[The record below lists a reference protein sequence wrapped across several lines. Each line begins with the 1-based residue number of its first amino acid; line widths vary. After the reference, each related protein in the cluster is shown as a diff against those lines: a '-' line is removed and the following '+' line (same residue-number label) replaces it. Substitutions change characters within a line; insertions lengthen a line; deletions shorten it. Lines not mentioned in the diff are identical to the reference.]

1 MKKVLAFIIALMVLA
16 AMIPGASA
24 AGSTVYVSVSIDG
37 KLEVAAQPVEVTEMT
52 ADAVIRAAHA
62 AYYSGGEGGYAA
74 GIDPTYNMFLITQAW
89 GITATPYIIIN
100 GAPLGSDPANPA
112 AADAAPVQAGDNIII
127 CTSSDVAVPA
137 TPVALTASVD
147 GTSATV
153 TATSWMLDFT
163 TFAYSSAPL
172 AGTAIIDPATGAA
185 LGTTDAA
192 GKADV
197 AIPES
202 ALAAVDGLAA
212 INLNVGA
219 AAPVPADNAA
229 PASSPDTAAAPDGA
243 AAPDAPPAAAETPL
257 FYPPTNSL
265 LIAMAVVLIPVFI
278 IIAIKMTK
286 QSRLD
291 KKVNAGGRQR

>member
-1 MKKVLAFIIALMVLA
+1 MKKVLAFIITLTVLA
-16 AMIPGASA
+16 AMIPGALA

-74 GIDPTYNMFLITQAW
+74 GIDTTYNMYLITQAW

-100 GAPLGSDPANPA
+100 GVPVGADPANTSAVDTA
-112 AADAAPVQAGDNIII
+112 AVEAGDNIII

-153 TATSWMLDFT
+153 TATTWALDFA
-163 TFAYSSAPL
+163 TFSYSSAPL
-172 AGTAIIDPATGAA
+172 ADTAIIDPVTGAA

-197 AIPES
+197 TIPDS
-202 ALAAVDGLAA
+202 GLAAVEGLAA
-212 INLNVGA
+212 IRLTSA
-219 AAPVPADNAA
+219 AAPLGA
-229 PASSPDTAAAPDGA
+229 DTAAEAPADAA
-243 AAPDAPPAAAETPL
+243 AAPDAVAETPL
-257 FYPPTNSL
+257 FYPPTTSL

-291 KKVNAGGRQR
+291 KKANAGGRQR